1 MAAMEIDPPLQTFLQ
16 KINPIRPKIQELYLF
31 GSRARGDEKPYSDY
45 DLLLVVEK
53 REPRM
58 LDTLY
63 DAVTDVLTSTGRVIS
78 LKIFPRDEYRRL
90 SSIPTPFM
98 KRFLSERISLG

>member
-1 MAAMEIDPPLQTFLQ
+1 MLIDPPLQSFLRH
-16 KINPIRPKIQELYLF
+16 IDPLRPKIKELYLF

-53 REPRM
+53 REANL
-58 LDTLY
+58 LDALY
-63 DAVTDVLTSTGRVIS
+63 DAVVDVLTSTGRVIS
-78 LKIFPRDEYRRL
+78 LKIFPHNEYQRL

-98 KRFLSERISLG
+98 RRFLKERISLG